1 MDWNWRNAFTGLLAV
16 TAVGVGLL
24 WAADLPRELNV
35 EDGQAKQELLNDL
48 NSGSVYVGPARSTFK
63 AATPAQRAKLV
74 ESVLAWAKG
83 YTETPAFAAAYAH
96 AREQSKP
103 AAPVAK
109 GSVDEELQ
117 QQRAEQQKQI
127 EEMKKTA
134 ASMPAEQRKAIEE
147 AIKSVIA
154 TTEQIQND
162 PQMQQIQRQG
172 IEQGRIADQ
181 QQYEAAL
188 QNWEKDYP
196 ADPRVLIAQRL
207 REFLD
212 VSGDVNFEAKLA
224 PNDDGHR
231 FAEPQYEQKS
241 SDWKLCYRAGKE
253 AVTAARTFATGW
265 LSELEGK

>member
-1 MDWNWRNAFTGLLAV
+1 MDWNWRNAFAGLLAV

-24 WAADLPRELNV
+24 WAADLPPELNV
-35 EDGQAKQELLNDL
+35 DDAQAKQQVLSGL
-48 NSGSVYVGPARSTFK
+48 NSGSVFVGPARNTFR
-63 AATPAQRAKLV
+63 AAIPAQRAKLV
-74 ESVLAWAKG
+74 ESVLAWVKA
-83 YTETPAFAAAYAH
+83 YTETPEFATAYAA

-103 AAPVAK
+103 AAPAAK
-109 GSVDEELQ
+109 GSVDDELK

-134 ASMPAEQRKAIEE
+134 ASMPAEQRKAMEE

-154 TTEQIQND
+154 TTEQMQND

-172 IEQGRIADQ
+172 IEAGRTADQ

-188 QNWEKDYP
+188 RNWEKDYP
-196 ADPRVLIAQRL
+196 AAPGILIARRL

-224 PNDDGHR
+224 PNDGKRR
-231 FAEPQYEQKS
+231 FADQQYEQKS

-253 AVTAARTFATGW
+253 AVTAARTVATAW
-265 LSELEGK
+265 LSELERK

>member
-1 MDWNWRNAFTGLLAV
+1 MDWTWRNAFAGLLAV
-16 TAVGVGLL
+16 TAAGVGLL

-35 EDGQAKQELLNDL
+35 DNAQAKQQVLSGLNR
-48 NSGSVYVGPARSTFK
+48 GSVFVGPARNTLK
-63 AATPAQRAKLV
+63 AAVPAQRAQLV
-74 ESVLAWAKG
+74 EGALAWAKA
-83 YTETPAFAAAYAH
+83 YTETPEFAAAYAA

-103 AAPVAK
+103 AAPAAK
-109 GSVDEELQ
+109 GSVDDELK

-134 ASMPAEQRKAIEE
+134 ASMPAEQRKAMEE

-154 TTEQIQND
+154 ATEQMQND

-172 IEQGRIADQ
+172 IEAGRTADQ

-188 QNWEKDYP
+188 KNWEKDYP
-196 ADPRVLIAQRL
+196 GDPRVLIARRL

-224 PNDDGHR
+224 PNDDRHR

-241 SDWKLCYRAGKE
+241 SAWKLCYRAGRE
-253 AVTAARTFATGW
+253 AVGAARTFATAW
-265 LSELEGK
+265 LGELEKK